1 MKRMKT
7 RTLFTVIFVALLLLF
22 SLSASTVAAKT
33 ILIKTHFTNNPG
45 EPQIVAGEL
54 FKKIV
59 EEKTNG
65 NIKIEIY
72 PNNQLGESRS
82 VLEGIQLGTVQM
94 ANVTG
99 PMLSFVPELVVF
111 ELPFLFKNRD
121 HMYAV
126 LDSEI
131 GDSLKPH
138 FEKRGFHLLGFWDV
152 GVRHILTVE
161 KPINS
166 MADLKGLKIRTM
178 GNPAHLDAYRAFGAS
193 PLPMA
198 YGELYTALEQK
209 VIDGAEAANINY
221 ESKKFYEPAPNWS
234 QVGWIHLVGYTV
246 LSKKLYDGLSK
257 EYKQIID
264 DAAKEMNDLERK
276 LYREKDEGLL
286 PELEKR
292 GVKVT
297 YPDRKPFMEASKQ
310 VYEKWANK
318 IPGGMET
325 IEKIVNYK

>member
-1 MKRMKT
+1 MSTKRFKLRMT
-7 RTLFTVIFVALLLLF
+7 ALVGIMLLVFGVLP
-22 SLSASTVAAKT
+22 AAAKPV
-33 ILIKTHFTNNPG
+33 LIKAHFTNNPG
-45 EPQIVAGEL
+45 EPQIVAAEL

-65 NIKIEIY
+65 DIKVEIY

-94 ANVTG
+94 AQVTG

-111 ELPFLFKNRD
+111 ELPFLFRDRD

-126 LDSEI
+126 MDSEI
-131 GDSLKPH
+131 GKSLNAS
-138 FEKRGFHLLGFWDV
+138 FEKRGFHSLGYGDV
-152 GVRHILTVE
+152 GLRHILTVD

-166 MADLKGLKIRTM
+166 IDDLQGLKIRTM
-178 GNPAHLDAYRAFGAS
+178 GNPAHLEAFKAFGAN

-221 ESKKFYEPAPNWS
+221 ESKKFYEPAPNWA
-234 QVGWIHLVGYTV
+234 QVGWINLVGYTV
-246 LSKKLYDGLSK
+246 LSKKLYDSLSP
-257 EYKQIID
+257 EYQKIID
-264 DAAKEMNDLERK
+264 DAAFEMNTLERK
-276 LYREKDEGLL
+276 LYREKDENML
-286 PELEKR
+286 PELEKL

-297 YPDRKPFMEASKQ
+297 YPDRKPFMEASKK
-310 VYEKWANK
+310 VYEAYADK
-318 IPGGMET
+318 IPGGMDT
-325 IEKIVNYK
+325 INKIINFQN